1 MRFNLWYETEC
12 EESDV
17 DVGALLRWLGDLK
30 FENDVLVNIVVEE
43 AVK

>member
-1 MRFNLWYETEC
+1 MRFNLWYEVKC

-30 FENDVLVNIVVEE
+30 FDNDVLVNIIVEE

>member
-1 MRFNLWYETEC
+1 MRFNLWYEAEC

-17 DVGALLRWLGDLK
+17 DVGALLRWLGDLR
-30 FENDVLVNIVVEE
+30 FENDVLVNIIVEE